1 MIIKVYQSVED
12 SYIEMKV
19 IAKYKYTGE
28 TDELSFI
35 NGKIYNCVGYEKGFA
50 RIVDE
55 TNEDYL
61 YQLND
66 FELTEIIDKDEY
78 LKSTN

>member
-1 MIIKVYQSVED
+1 MKIKVYQSKD
-12 SYIEMKV
+12 DKYIEMEV
-19 IAKYKYTGE
+19 VAQYKYIGE

-35 NGKIYNCVGYEKGFA
+35 NGKIYNCVGYDKKSNMA

-61 YQLND
+61 YSLDN
-66 FELTEIIDKDEY
+66 FEKV
-78 LKSTN
+78 

>member
-1 MIIKVYQSVED
+1 MTISVYQSKENK
-12 SYIEMKV
+12 YIDMEV
-19 IAKYKYTGE
+19 VARYRYIGE

-35 NGKIYNCVGYEKGFA
+35 NGKIYNCVGYDEEHNMA

-61 YQLND
+61 YSLKN
-66 FELTEIIDKDEY
+66 FEKVKE
-78 LKSTN
+78 